1 MADHARL
8 AEAALEQAADAVIV
22 ADRGG
27 AIRFWNEAASVLFG
41 FSKDEAQGANL
52 DLIIPEHLRKAHWA
66 GFHRAIDSGT
76 TRLGGQ
82 ATLTRALHKDGRR
95 LYVDMSF
102 AVVRG
107 TGGEV
112 EGAVA
117 IARDATA
124 RQAERKAAST
134 R

>member
-1 MADHARL
+1 L
-8 AEAALEQAADAVIV
+8 NAETILEQAADAVIF
-22 ADRGG
+22 ADRDGT
-27 AIRFWNEAASVLFG
+27 IRVWNAAASALLG
-41 FSKDEAQGANL
+41 FAKEEALGANL

-66 GFHRAIDSGT
+66 GFDRAMASGT

-95 LYVDMSF
+95 LYVEMSF
-102 AVVRG
+102 AVAR

-112 EGAVA
+112 IGAIA

-124 RQAERKAAST
+124 RQEARG
-134 R
+134 RG